1 MGFEMNIKKL
11 NDKAIVPTYG
21 SAAAAG
27 ADLYACEGGE
37 VTIGAGETKLIHTGI
52 AMAIPEG
59 LVGLIYAR
67 SGLASKRGLAPANKV
82 GVIDSDYRGEIMV
95 ALHNHSDKA
104 ETIADGER
112 IAQIVFTPFMAAS
125 FSVAHLEYVLD
136 WVHPIIRIMPNT
148 PVSVG
153 EGMILYTVNDA
164 VAEADIAEFCDA
176 FSAAGKMDRMDEEDF
191 NVAGII
197 SGCGPA
203 FMFMFIKAMEEVGKE
218 LRLSPEKARLYA
230 EQTMLGAA
238 KLALES
244 GMDPDI
250 LKKNVC
256 SPGGTTIEG
265 VKSFEA
271 NELNRIVR
279 DALIASFVR
288 TKELAR
294 ELL

>member
-1 MGFEMNIKKL
+1 MINTKIGFIGTGNMGGALACAVCKKIDPKEVLLADRDTEKVSALAEQTGAVVSDNITIAKEAKF
-11 NDKAIVPTYG
+11 IVFGVKPQ
-21 SAAAAG
+21 
-27 ADLYACEGGE
+27 
-37 VTIGAGETKLIHTGI
+37 V
-52 AMAIPEG
+52 
-59 LVGLIYAR
+59 
-67 SGLASKRGLAPANKV
+67 LASMIDEIRDVLKERKNGF
-82 GVIDSDYRGEIMV
+82 VIVS
-95 ALHNHSDKA
+95 
-104 ETIADGER
+104 
-112 IAQIVFTPFMAAS
+112 MAAS
-125 FSVAHLEYVLD
+125 FSVSHLEYVLD

-153 EGMILYTVNDA
+153 EGMILYTTNDA
-164 VAEADIAEFCDA
+164 VTEKDVAEFCDA
-176 FSAAGKMDRMDEEDF
+176 FSLAGKMDCMDEEDF

-203 FMFMFIKAMEEVGKE
+203 FMFMFIKAMESVGKE
-218 LRLSPEKARLYA
+218 LRLSPEKARFYA

-271 NELNRIVR
+271 NELDRIVR